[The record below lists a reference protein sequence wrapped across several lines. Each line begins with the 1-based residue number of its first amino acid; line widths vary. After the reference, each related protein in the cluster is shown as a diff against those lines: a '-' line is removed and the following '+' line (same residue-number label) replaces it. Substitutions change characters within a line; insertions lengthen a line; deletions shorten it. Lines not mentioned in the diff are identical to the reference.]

1 MIPVLTAEEMRSL
14 EQRTEAAGTSMATLM
29 ERAGEAIAQAA
40 LGLAKPSSHFWVVC
54 GPGNNG
60 GDGLVAARA
69 LRRFGRPVHL
79 SVAAELHKLS
89 PLAARQWARLRGE
102 VPLTALE
109 AIEARSGDVVI
120 DAVFGIG
127 LNRAPAGALRQAI
140 QAILRAREAGA
151 RVVSADLPSGLP
163 SDDAQAFDPCV
174 QADLTVALGAPK
186 RGQVL
191 EPGAALCGRL
201 VVAGIGLDPAPS
213 SGLTLLE
220 EDDVRGLLPRRS
232 PDSHKGTYGHV
243 LVIAG
248 GAGRTG
254 AAAMSA
260 LAALRGGA
268 GLVTVASRSD
278 ALPWIQLH
286 APELMGVPLP
296 NAGPLGMADL
306 GALLAAGEKKNA
318 VVIGPGIPRGP
329 ETGALIGA
337 LLARLDV
344 PFVLDADALNALADD
359 LEVLAAARG
368 EVILTPH
375 PGEMAR
381 LCGASTAEVQR
392 DRLGRARALATER
405 RVTVV
410 LKGARTLIA
419 QPGGQ
424 VAVNP
429 TGNPGMATGGSG
441 DILSGLLGAL
451 LAQGL
456 TAEAAA
462 HLGVFAHGLAGDLAA
477 ARTGEAGLIATDLL
491 EGLCQ
496 VWRRWA
502 R

>member
-1 MIPVLTAEEMRSL
+1 
-14 EQRTEAAGTSMATLM
+14 
-29 ERAGEAIAQAA
+29 
-40 LGLAKPSSHFWVVC
+40 
-54 GPGNNG
+54 
-60 GDGLVAARA
+60 
-69 LRRFGRPVHL
+69 
-79 SVAAELHKLS
+79 
-89 PLAARQWARLRGE
+89 
-102 VPLTALE
+102 
-109 AIEARSGDVVI
+109 
-120 DAVFGIG
+120 
-127 LNRAPAGALRQAI
+127 
-140 QAILRAREAGA
+140 
-151 RVVSADLPSGLP
+151 
-163 SDDAQAFDPCV
+163 
-174 QADLTVALGAPK
+174 
-186 RGQVL
+186 
-191 EPGAALCGRL
+191 
-201 VVAGIGLDPAPS
+201 
-213 SGLTLLE
+213 
-220 EDDVRGLLPRRS
+220 
-232 PDSHKGTYGHV
+232 
-243 LVIAG
+243 
-248 GAGRTG
+248 
-254 AAAMSA
+254 
-260 LAALRGGA
+260 LRGGA
-268 GLVTVASRSD
+268 GLLTVASRAE

-306 GALLAAGEKKNA
+306 EALVAAGEKKNA
-318 VVIGPGIPRGP
+318 LVIGPGIPRGP

-451 LAQGL
+451 LAQGQKA
-456 TAEAAA
+456 AEAA
-462 HLGVFAHGLAGDLAA
+462 HLGVFAHGLAGDLVS